1 METQPSPI
9 ARLRLAE
16 RQVLLFAGQA
26 LSFGRAAEN
35 DIILHDPQIS
45 RLHAALQW
53 TDSGFAIRDQ
63 SSANGTLVNGE
74 RLGDAPYLLRD
85 GDTITLSSQTVVFE
99 ILRSAVD
106 PVPQMVEQP
115 QRTRPALVVIAGPD
129 MGQTYPLWGETI
141 TIGRASH
148 EATWEIRLT
157 DRSVSRPHARLEQ
170 SAEGLYLADLESA
183 NGTTLNDSPVRQPL
197 LLRDQDVIGV
207 GESKLL
213 FAQ

>member
-1 METQPSPI
+1 METQPLPI
-9 ARLRLAE
+9 ARLRFAD
-16 RQVLLFAGQA
+16 RQVLLVAGQT
-26 LSFGRAAEN
+26 LTLGRAAEN
-35 DIILHDPQIS
+35 DLVLHDPQIS
-45 RLHAALQW
+45 RMHAALVW

-74 RLGDAPYLLRD
+74 RLGSVPHLLRD
-85 GDTITLSSQTVVFE
+85 GDTISISGQTLVFE

-106 PVPQMVEQP
+106 PLPRLVEQP
-115 QRTRPALVVIAGPD
+115 QRVRPALVVVSGPD

-170 SAEGLYLADLESA
+170 SSEGLFLVDLESA
-183 NGTTLNDSPVRQPL
+183 NGTTHNDSPVLQPV
-197 LLRDQDVIGV
+197 LLRDQDVIGL

-213 FAQ
+213 FVQ